1 MLKTN
6 DSVLIQIINHK
17 HDHTRIVK
25 QDHTRDQHTR
35 SYKDRQIRPYKG
47 HQIRPYEGHQTKPY
61 KKKKIIYITDVNH
74 TQALFKKAP
83 WNTYS
88 IPSQLGTFLI
98 FQTIRYS
105 IDNQKGNSPP
115 NTDSFNHT
123 KIIYWT
129 TSEITT
135 PTITTPITHLLEY
148 I

>member
-61 KKKKIIYITDVNH
+61 KKKKNYIYHRREPH
-74 TQALFKKAP
+74 T
-83 WNTYS
+83 
-88 IPSQLGTFLI
+88 GTFQKGPLEHLLNTL
-98 FQTIRYS
+98 TIRDFSHISNNS
-105 IDNQKGNSPP
+105 IFNRQSKG
-115 NTDSFNHT
+115 
-123 KIIYWT
+123 
-129 TSEITT
+129 
-135 PTITTPITHLLEY
+135 
-148 I
+148 